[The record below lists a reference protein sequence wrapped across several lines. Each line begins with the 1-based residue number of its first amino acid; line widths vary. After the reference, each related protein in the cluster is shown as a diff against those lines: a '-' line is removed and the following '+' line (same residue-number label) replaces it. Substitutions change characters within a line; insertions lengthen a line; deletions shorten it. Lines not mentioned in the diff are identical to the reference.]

1 MEQLSVGHVQKL
13 IEGLYNSTDPRTA
26 KDVQEQLQAIQRL
39 PQAWGI
45 APELLSI
52 QSDQCRFFGAH
63 TFQVKISRDWDTLPE
78 DRIDWLR
85 DEILVWIVRLCAG
98 PMLVTTKLCL
108 ALISFALHAVPNH
121 WHSFVAES
129 VDALRRG
136 GAVYGVATQN
146 IDAAILEFLTLVP
159 EEISNTELAGNRK
172 LQLIQELND
181 AVPLVLSVLS
191 SVLFTTSY
199 ADGTAQQKALRC
211 FQSWIQYGIEF
222 EASYP
227 IIQQTMR
234 LLTKEDTFE
243 PATEVLLEAMQQP
256 SWARYVTLR
265 DDLLKC
271 FTSEEMKNQFTTC
284 ISGMSKLF
292 TAFGETFAEFISV
305 QLPRHDVLLLMDMIM
320 QLTAFHGHFPADQEV
335 SEIPLN
341 FWYVL
346 QEVLFDNGIAPIRD
360 DSYAPSLDGDDD
372 ASLDKT
378 MPSEEQRIWT
388 RQCGEAAVIIYRQLV
403 TILQQKAA
411 FPEDSVWASWAQ
423 DLKDKFRICRRDL
436 GDTMINPYYI
446 LRGEM
451 LAILLEHA
459 IAVINHW
466 DSIPLASQDLEATLF
481 CLKSISEEIS
491 PGEDEHIHR
500 FFGPEVFGRFP
511 RNGSIRLQN
520 TTILL
525 MGSLAEWLKKHP
537 QFLAPVM
544 NYLVPCLSIPKL
556 APSAASAFSDICDAC
571 RNSLVDDLDSLM
583 NIYNAMSHSQ
593 IEASVVESIA
603 NVIQVLPMEI
613 AITPILT
620 LTGNILQSAAE
631 ALEIA
636 KTDQE
641 RARLMILTQIQ
652 YLSACC
658 KGIQSP
664 NDDYQSMSARL
675 AFYDS
680 FASGK
685 SIAAFS
691 DIEGLSQIND
701 AMRKLTRE
709 IAGIWNGDEKVMKA
723 LSLFLESGVRSVSPV
738 LALPFLDL
746 VMIIQASYQSA
757 PFPCWL
763 DTAKFVI
770 TVYGGQDAYF
780 QNLRE
785 LLQSL
790 TVRTLEF
797 ITNPK
802 DMEQSP
808 DVVDSYFDL
817 LSAVLKRCP
826 IVFYQLSYDQIN
838 TIFMFC
844 IAGMGL
850 QERLALKAAVNFM
863 AEFVGQEYEEG
874 TEIGAIVNTLV
885 TNMGPQ
891 IIEKLLVGI
900 GGHVPRSFS
909 GPLVDVLF
917 KMTIKYT
924 QACRE
929 WLPILLLRDGFPSAL
944 VTDTEKIAFIKGII
958 GTRSLK
964 KFKDVVNTFSV
975 KCRGL
980 SNTSFGAV

>member
-1 MEQLSVGHVQKL
+1 
-13 IEGLYNSTDPRTA
+13 
-26 KDVQEQLQAIQRL
+26 
-39 PQAWGI
+39 
-45 APELLSI
+45 
-52 QSDQCRFFGAH
+52 
-63 TFQVKISRDWDTLPE
+63 
-78 DRIDWLR
+78 
-85 DEILVWIVRLCAG
+85 
-98 PMLVTTKLCL
+98 
-108 ALISFALHAVPNH
+108 AV
-121 WHSFVAES
+121 
-129 VDALRRG
+129 
-136 GAVYGVATQN
+136 
-146 IDAAILEFLTLVP
+146 LEFLTLVP
-159 EEISNTELAGNRK
+159 EEISNTELANSRK
-172 LQLIQELND
+172 MQLIQELND
-181 AVPLVLSVLS
+181 AVPLVLSALS
-191 SVLFTTSY
+191 SVLFSTPYT
-199 ADGTAQQKALRC
+199 DINAQQKALRC
-211 FQSWIQYGIEF
+211 FQSWVQYGIEF

-227 IIQQTMR
+227 IVQQTMR
-234 LLTKEDTFE
+234 LLTNEELFDS
-243 PATEVLLEAMQQP
+243 ATEVLLEAMQQP
-256 SWARYVTLR
+256 SWARYPTLR

-271 FTSEEMKNQFTTC
+271 FTSEEMKAMFTSC
-284 ISGMSKLF
+284 IADEDEEMGKSLAKLF
-292 TAFGETFAEFISV
+292 TSFGETFSEFISV

-360 DSYAPSLDGDDD
+360 ESYTPLDGDDD
-372 ASLDKT
+372 
-378 MPSEEQRIWT
+378 ERIWT
-388 RQCGEAAVIIYRQLV
+388 RQCGETAVAIYRQLV

-423 DLKDKFRICRRDL
+423 
-436 GDTMINPYYI
+436 
-446 LRGEM
+446 EM
-451 LAILLEHA
+451 LSILLEHA
-459 IAVINHW
+459 IAVLNHW
-466 DSIPLASQDLEATLF
+466 DSIPLPSQDLEATLF

-525 MGSLAEWLKKHP
+525 MGALAEWLKKHP

-593 IEASVVESIA
+593 IEAKSIA

-613 AITPILT
+613 AVAPILT

-664 NDDYQSMSARL
+664 NDDYQSMPARL

-685 SIAAFS
+685 SIAACS
-691 DIEGLSQIND
+691 DIKGLSQIND

-709 IAGIWNGDEKVMKA
+709 IAGIWNCDEKVMKA
-723 LSLFLESGVRSVSPV
+723 LSLFLESGIRSASPV
-738 LALPFLDL
+738 LALPFHDL
-746 VMIIQASYQSA
+746 VLIIQASYQNA

-780 QNLRE
+780 QNLKD

-802 DMEQSP
+802 GKLCL
-808 DVVDSYFDL
+808 FL
-817 LSAVLKRCP
+817 FLK
-826 IVFYQLSYDQIN
+826 
-838 TIFMFC
+838 
-844 IAGMGL
+844 
-850 QERLALKAAVNFM
+850 K
-863 AEFVGQEYEEG
+863 
-874 TEIGAIVNTLV
+874 
-885 TNMGPQ
+885 
-891 IIEKLLVGI
+891 KKK
-900 GGHVPRSFS
+900 S
-909 GPLVDVLF
+909 G
-917 KMTIKYT
+917 Y
-924 QACRE
+924 
-929 WLPILLLRDGFPSAL
+929 ILLIWD
-944 VTDTEKIAFIKGII
+944 I
-958 GTRSLK
+958 
-964 KFKDVVNTFSV
+964 
-975 KCRGL
+975 
-980 SNTSFGAV
+980 